1 MPSGEFAAQC
11 SVYPHR
17 PSTRP
22 HSAAVDKRPTSPAEQ
37 DGTLSGGWGA
47 SLGQRPGLP
56 VSSLSGVGWTCL
68 QTAGLSSCNFG
79 QGEASKQEERY
90 DPDKFRGTFINY
102 TPRAQR
108 HKENGTKLG
117 WPIIIALVFALIVL
131 WRFLLTG
138 IR

>member
-1 MPSGEFAAQC
+1 MGMFN
-11 SVYPHR
+11 
-17 PSTRP
+17 TRKP
-22 HSAAVDKRPTSPAEQ
+22 RRFRRVSIYTDESHDRLQKLINEVKRE
-37 DGTLSGGWGA
+37 
-47 SLGQRPGLP
+47 
-56 VSSLSGVGWTCL
+56 
-68 QTAGLSSCNFG
+68 
-79 QGEASKQEERY
+79 QGEVSEQEERY

-117 WPIIIALVFALIVL
+117 WPIIIALIFALIVL